1 MHNIVETISEYITAR
16 TIKIILI
23 GMVAGMVSMAGTKIA
38 PYVSRAIQNTRVP
51 KTYNMKS
58 ADPMD
63 RVAPLL
69 GSAKMSQAY
78 TQFEP
83 SVSVRGDVDQ
93 ALAYILVDI
102 DGKQIIAQKQADAV
116 LPIASLT
123 KVMTAMVALDLAD
136 PKELFLVSERAA
148 VQVPTKIGVVA
159 GQRMALMDL
168 LHALLLTSANDA
180 AEVIAE
186 GINEK
191 YGENVFVAAMNKKAE
206 LLGLTNSHF
215 ANPQGFDD
223 PENYSSAEDLA
234 QLTGH
239 ALSEYPLIV
248 DIAKKEYHFI
258 PKTADHKQFDLYNW
272 NGLIGVYPDTYGLK
286 IGSTQKAGKTTIVTS
301 EREGKR
307 LMAVVLGAP
316 TILTRDL
323 WAAELLDIGYRAMLD
338 LPPVAVGPTRLK
350 EKYASW
356 KMWN

>member
-1 MHNIVETISEYITAR
+1 MHNIVDAFFEHITTR
-16 TIKIILI
+16 TIKIMLI
-23 GMVAGMVSMAGTKIA
+23 GMAAGMLSMAGAKIA
-38 PYVSRAIQNTRVP
+38 PYVSWAIQNTQVP
-51 KTYNMKS
+51 KTLNMKTV
-58 ADPMD
+58 DPMD
-63 RVAPLL
+63 DVAPLL
-69 GSAKMSQAY
+69 GLAKRPEVY
-78 TQFEP
+78 TNFEP
-83 SVSVRGDVDQ
+83 SVSVRGEVDE

-102 DGKQIIAQKQADAV
+102 DRGQIIAQKQADAV

-123 KVMTAMVALDLAD
+123 KVMTAMVALDLAG
-136 PKELFLVSERAA
+136 PRELFLVSEQAA

-159 GQRMALMDL
+159 GQRMTLVDL

-180 AEVIAE
+180 AQVIAE

-191 YGENVFVAAMNKKAE
+191 YGADIFIAAMNKKAQ

-223 PENYSSAEDLA
+223 PENYSSAADLA
-234 QLTGH
+234 RLTQH

-258 PKTADHKQFDLYNW
+258 PKTEDHKQFDLYNW
-272 NGLIGVYPDTYGLK
+272 NGLIGVYPDAYGLK